1 MAVPKSPFYVVQD
14 FLTPKQCEIIVDNLG
29 YYSPD
34 LNKEGKPIKM
44 MRHHADSEK
53 IIYNKFKSLIPDFEK
68 YYNFEHRGTEPV
80 TFEFIAEGVEPEAIC
95 DSSKWIK
102 KKWVRTKDRDFSAVL
117 FLSDYQEDLPF
128 DSDYEV
134 YGGKLEFLQHK
145 FGFNPERGTLIV
157 YPSSPHFINAISQ
170 IIAGDLF
177 LARWYMAGKMPYLY
191 QPADFPGNYLSW
203 FSDLT

>member
-1 MAVPKSPFYVVQD
+1 MATPKSPFYVIRG

-34 LNKEGKPIKM
+34 INKDGKPIKM
-44 MRHHADSEK
+44 MRHHEDSEK
-53 IIYNKFKSLIPDFEK
+53 IIYGKFKTLIPELEK

-80 TFEFIAEGVEPEAIC
+80 TFEFLAEGVEPEAIC

-102 KKWVRTKDRDFSAVL
+102 KRWVRTKDRDFSAVL
-117 FLSDYQEDLPF
+117 FLSDYQDDLPF
-128 DSDYEV
+128 DSEYEV

-157 YPSSPHFINAISQ
+157 YPSSPHFINAFSQ

-177 LARWYMAGKMPYLY
+177 VARFYMAGTMPYLY
-191 QPADFPGNYLSW
+191 QPDDFSGNYLSW
-203 FSDLT
+203 FSDLE